1 MSKIYKVYAQCVTR
15 VAGRAIIEINP
26 SDLREEIDNL
36 VSGYFNN
43 TNTDFLGEDNLDKAY
58 EVIADLLDDYWEKN
72 KILECGDYEIIEAD
86 EIPRR
91 PNMCGDTT
99 SRLSEKKILEKLR
112 G

>member
-1 MSKIYKVYAQCVTR
+1 MSKLYKVYAQCVTR

-26 SDLREEIDNL
+26 IDLREEIDNL
-36 VSGYFNN
+36 VSDFFNN

-72 KILECGDYEIIEAD
+72 KILECGDYEIIETN
-86 EIPRR
+86 EFPSR

-99 SRLSEKKILEKLR
+99 SCLSEEEILERLR